1 MQSYAL
7 EMFNITNKT
16 DSSLFK
22 ALKMKFKIY
31 VGAIWQESKLVCVKL
46 RSLECISFSWTFKK
60 ALIMAIGL
68 QLEG

>member
-7 EMFNITNKT
+7 EMSNITNKT

-31 VGAIWQESKLVCVKL
+31 VGAIWQESKLVLNVLVFLGLL
-46 RSLECISFSWTFKK
+46 RKH
-60 ALIMAIGL
+60 
-68 QLEG
+68 